1 MASHYRTGNPSEAL
15 TSSAEILSLARELLS
30 EDQFN
35 KAMKLSIMLVSSK
48 TVKRDAI
55 EQLTTIVA
63 PPPKRPMYYAQ
74 HEIQFL
80 PRWTRDAIRYLG
92 DYVDLVS
99 RHLVYELWKVR
110 LGNASLGVA
119 INLLETR
126 RGLPDNILIWLRAYN
141 QFLYRPGKHDF
152 KLPQGRREHRF
163 TSQET
168 VLTAFV
174 TLRLVEILKQYS
186 NCSENLRCHGD

>member
-15 TSSAEILSLARELLS
+15 TSSAEILSLAKELLS

-152 KLPQGRREHRF
+152 KLPQGRSEHRF

-174 TLRLVEILKQYS
+174 TLRLVETLKQYS
-186 NCSENLRCHGD
+186 NCNEDFRCHGD